1 MEKYINSAILRKD
14 RYTFFPCPNGTLSI
28 QSKVTQLPEIK
39 HSFYLIG
46 THTVYVI
53 CYGLA
58 PTQLIHVISAYWN

>member
-1 MEKYINSAILRKD
+1 M
-14 RYTFFPCPNGTLSI
+14 FFPCPNGTLSI